1 MRLNLKQ
8 IVACCGGQCVVDPI
22 DMRTLAFGL
31 TWDSRTV
38 SEGDIYVAL
47 HGERVDGHNYID
59 QALRKGAVGALVMQP
74 IDNQLRL
81 LAQEMGAAIIE
92 VPDTAHAIS
101 DIAAAWRTHITGTI
115 IALTGSTG
123 KTTTKNLVR
132 DVLSSAYSV
141 VATQGNQNNELGVPK
156 TLLNAEADTQFVV
169 VEMGM
174 RGQGQLTQLCDF
186 VRPDWGLL
194 VNVGESH
201 IELLG
206 SRDNIAR
213 AKAELLCA
221 LPEGRGA
228 AFVNLQDEYAS
239 YVRDHAHLDARQITT
254 VFFDGSDQA
263 RQHREQLTRAE
274 QQFPAVW
281 AEDVTLDEQG
291 CPQFM
296 LHASGF
302 QRETSSS
309 MTPLE
314 EVAPCSLILRGVH
327 NVSNACAAVAVGK
340 FAGMSL
346 EACALAL
353 RGAEPEAGRQEVLL
367 ARGGFSVIN
376 DAYNANP
383 DSMRASL
390 ATFSAMSVPG
400 RKVAVLGDMGELGTF
415 AKACHHGIGQ
425 YLATLALDRV
435 ICVGD
440 LAQEIAEG
448 ALEAGADERKIVRA
462 NSLSE
467 VLGDLDSWVESG
479 DAVLVKASHFMGL
492 ERVVEG
498 LIN

>member
-22 DMRTLAFGL
+22 DMRTLATGL

-38 SEGDIYVAL
+38 LEGDIYVAL
-47 HGERVDGHNYID
+47 QGERVDGHNYID
-59 QALRKGAVGALVMQP
+59 QALRKGAVAALVMQP
-74 IDNQLRL
+74 IDDQLRL

-92 VPDTAHAIS
+92 VPDSAHAIS

-132 DVLSSAYSV
+132 DVLASAHSV
-141 VATQGNQNNELGVPK
+141 VATQGNQNNELGVPN
-156 TLLNAEADTQFVV
+156 TLLRAEADTQYVV

-174 RGQGQLTQLCDF
+174 RGQGQISQLCDF

-239 YVRDHAHLDARQITT
+239 FVREHAHLDARQITT
-254 VFFDGSDQA
+254 VFFDGSEDA
-263 RQHREQLTRAE
+263 LAHREQLSRTE

-281 AEDVTLDEQG
+281 AEEIKLDDQG
-291 CPQFM
+291 HPEFM
-296 LHASGF
+296 LCASGF
-302 QRETSSS
+302 QHKENGTVS
-309 MTPLE
+309 PLE
-314 EVAPCSLILRGVH
+314 ERVPCKLILRGVH

-353 RGAEPEAGRQEVLL
+353 RGAQPEVGRQEVLK

-390 ATFSAMSVPG
+390 ATFSAMNVAG
-400 RKVAVLGDMGELGTF
+400 RKVAVLGDMGELGSF
-415 AKACHHGIGQ
+415 AKACHRGIGE

-435 ICVGD
+435 ICVGE
-440 LAQEIAEG
+440 LAQDIADG
-448 ALEAGADERKIVRA
+448 ALDAGADERKIIRA

>member
-22 DMRTLAFGL
+22 DMRTLALGL

-38 SEGDIYVAL
+38 CEGDIYVAL
-47 HGERVDGHNYID
+47 HGERVDGHNFID
-59 QALRKGAVGALVMQP
+59 QALRKGAVACLVMQP
-74 IDNQLRL
+74 IDAQLRL

-101 DIAAAWRTHITGTI
+101 DIAALWRTHLTGTI

-132 DVLSSAYSV
+132 DVLASTYSV

-156 TLLNAEADTQFVV
+156 TLLNADADTHYVV

-206 SRDNIAR
+206 SRDNIAC

-239 YVRDHAHLDARQITT
+239 FVRDHAHLDARQITT
-254 VFFDGSDQA
+254 VFFDGSAEA
-263 RQHREQLTRAE
+263 RARRDQLTRAE
-274 QQFPAVW
+274 QQLCAVW
-281 AEDVTLDEQG
+281 AEDITLDEQG
-291 CPQFM
+291 RPQFM

-302 QRETSSS
+302 QHETGSLS
-309 MTPLE
+309 PIE
-314 EVAPCSLILRGVH
+314 EVAPCTLTLRGVH

-346 EACALAL
+346 EACAQAL
-353 RGAEPEAGRQEVLL
+353 RGAEPEAGRQEVLQ

-400 RKVAVLGDMGELGTF
+400 RKVAVLGDMGELGSF
-415 AKACHHGIGQ
+415 ALACHRGIGE
-425 YLATLALDRV
+425 YLATLSLDRV
-435 ICVGD
+435 ICVGE
-440 LAQEIAEG
+440 LAQAIADG
-448 ALEAGADERKIVRA
+448 ALEAGADQRKIVRA